1 MAVFKRNNRGGLTL
15 RENIGLAPEELYYS
29 PDEKNTDDEVSPTE
43 YVGYPEVKKKLNEM
57 MDLSDS
63 KTREYLLSLDE
74 ASQNTVLT
82 NLTSKLYDHIVKKT
96 TDIDYGTIPSTKG
109 DITKLDVYDDLKD
122 VLGILKGILKE
133 YHENGGP
140 VDVCTECLTNL
151 ETRKDIFNRAYR
163 ADCQLPVLIYENTV
177 LALVSGVS
185 YLIAACI
192 EFIKAPR
199 DETYSIQ
206 LDKIA
211 YAKSKDYRLYSSLEK
226 FNKSCSNGDMD
237 KAINEV
243 IAHRVKK
250 FAGITAGAIAAAAV
264 GIIII
269 MNIVPILRELVF
281 LLYYTRTQISDF
293 FEIQA
298 ELLQMNAYNVE
309 ANKSLDSSDR
319 KEIARKQRD
328 IADKFL
334 SISNFVR
341 IDAKQSDVKASR
353 ELESNKKKYKVD
365 EVINQDIDDDP
376 SVSTSSLF

>member
-29 PDEKNTDDEVSPTE
+29 PDEKNTDEEVSPTE

-151 ETRKDIFNRAYR
+151 ETRKDIFNRAYH
-163 ADCQLPVLIYENTV
+163 ADCQLPILIYENTV

-269 MNIVPILRELVF
+269 MNIIPILRELVF

-353 ELESNKKKYKVD
+353 ELEANKKKYKVD
-365 EVINQDIDDDP
+365 EVINRDIDDDP
-376 SVSTSSLF
+376 SISTSSLF

>member
-15 RENIGLAPEELYYS
+15 RENIGLTPEELYYS
-29 PDEKNTDDEVSPTE
+29 PDEKNTDEEVSPTE

-151 ETRKDIFNRAYR
+151 ETRKDIFNRAYH
-163 ADCQLPVLIYENTV
+163 ADCQLPILIYENTV

-269 MNIVPILRELVF
+269 MNIIPILRELVF

-309 ANKSLDSSDR
+309 ANKSLDSSNR

-353 ELESNKKKYKVD
+353 ELEANKKKYKVD

>member
-1 MAVFKRNNRGGLTL
+1 MAVFKRNRSGHMTL
-15 RENIGLAPEELYYS
+15 RENIGLSPEELYYS
-29 PDEKNTDDEVSPTE
+29 PDEKTEDDEVSTRE
-43 YVGYPEVKKKLNEM
+43 YVGYPEVKKKINEM
-57 MDLSDS
+57 FDLSDEP
-63 KTREYLLSLDE
+63 TRKYILSLDE
-74 ASQNTVLT
+74 AGQNSALT

-133 YHENGGP
+133 YHESGGP
-140 VDVCTECLTNL
+140 IDVCTECLTNL
-151 ETRKDIFNRAYR
+151 ETRKDIFSRAYH
-163 ADCQLPVLIYENTV
+163 ADCQLPILIYENTV

-192 EFIKAPR
+192 EFIKAPK

-206 LDKIA
+206 LDKIS

-237 KAINEV
+237 RAINEV

-250 FAGITAGAIAAAAV
+250 FTGIAAGAIAATAV
-264 GIIII
+264 GILII
-269 MNIVPILRELVF
+269 MNIIPILRELVF

-309 ANKSLDSSDR
+309 ANNSLDASER
-319 KEIARKQRD
+319 KDIARKQRD
-328 IADKFL
+328 IADKFIRV
-334 SISNFVR
+334 SDFVR

-365 EVINQDIDDDP
+365 EVINNDIDDEP
-376 SVSTSSLF
+376 SGVASSLF

>member
-29 PDEKNTDDEVSPTE
+29 PDEKNTDEEVSPTE

-151 ETRKDIFNRAYR
+151 ETRKDIFNRAYH
-163 ADCQLPVLIYENTV
+163 ADCQLPILIYENTV

-269 MNIVPILRELVF
+269 MNIIPILRELVF

-319 KEIARKQRD
+319 KDIARKQRD

-365 EVINQDIDDDP
+365 EVINQDIDDP

>member
-15 RENIGLAPEELYYS
+15 RENIGLTPEELYYS
-29 PDEKNTDDEVSPTE
+29 PDEKNTDEEVSPTE

-151 ETRKDIFNRAYR
+151 ETRKDIFNRAYH
-163 ADCQLPVLIYENTV
+163 ADCQLPILIYENTV

-269 MNIVPILRELVF
+269 MNIIPILRELVF

-309 ANKSLDSSDR
+309 ANKSLDSSNR

-334 SISNFVR
+334 SVSNFVR

-353 ELESNKKKYKVD
+353 ELEANKKKYKVD

>member
-1 MAVFKRNNRGGLTL
+1 M
-15 RENIGLAPEELYYS
+15 
-29 PDEKNTDDEVSPTE
+29 
-43 YVGYPEVKKKLNEM
+43 
-57 MDLSDS
+57 
-63 KTREYLLSLDE
+63 
-74 ASQNTVLT
+74 
-82 NLTSKLYDHIVKKT
+82 
-96 TDIDYGTIPSTKG
+96 
-109 DITKLDVYDDLKD
+109 
-122 VLGILKGILKE
+122 
-133 YHENGGP
+133 
-140 VDVCTECLTNL
+140 
-151 ETRKDIFNRAYR
+151 
-163 ADCQLPVLIYENTV
+163 
-177 LALVSGVS
+177 
-185 YLIAACI
+185 
-192 EFIKAPR
+192 
-199 DETYSIQ
+199 
-206 LDKIA
+206 DKIA

-269 MNIVPILRELVF
+269 MNIIPILRELVF

-319 KEIARKQRD
+319 KDIARKQRD

-376 SVSTSSLF
+376 SISTSSLF

>member
-29 PDEKNTDDEVSPTE
+29 PDEKNTDEEVSPTE

-96 TDIDYGTIPSTKG
+96 TDIDYGTIPSTNG

-151 ETRKDIFNRAYR
+151 ETRKDIFNRAYH
-163 ADCQLPVLIYENTV
+163 ADCQLPILIYENTV

-269 MNIVPILRELVF
+269 MNIIPILRELVF

-319 KEIARKQRD
+319 KDIARKQRD

-353 ELESNKKKYKVD
+353 ELEANKKKYKVD

-376 SVSTSSLF
+376 SISTSSLF

>member
-1 MAVFKRNNRGGLTL
+1 MAVFKRNHRGGLTL

-29 PDEKNTDDEVSPTE
+29 PDEKNTDEEVSPTE

-269 MNIVPILRELVF
+269 MNIIPILRELVF

-376 SVSTSSLF
+376 SISTSSLF

>member
-15 RENIGLAPEELYYS
+15 RENIGLTPEELYYS
-29 PDEKNTDDEVSPTE
+29 PDEKNTDEEVSPTE

-151 ETRKDIFNRAYR
+151 ETRKDIFNRAYH
-163 ADCQLPVLIYENTV
+163 ADCQLPILIYENTV

-269 MNIVPILRELVF
+269 MNIIPILRELVF

>member
-15 RENIGLAPEELYYS
+15 RENIGLTPEELYYS
-29 PDEKNTDDEVSPTE
+29 PDEKNTDEEVSPTE

-96 TDIDYGTIPSTKG
+96 TDIDYGTIPNTKG

-122 VLGILKGILKE
+122 ALGILKGILKE

-151 ETRKDIFNRAYR
+151 ETRKDIFNRAYH
-163 ADCQLPVLIYENTV
+163 ADCQLPILIYENTV

-269 MNIVPILRELVF
+269 MNIIPILRELVF

>member
-29 PDEKNTDDEVSPTE
+29 PDEKNTDEEVSPTE

-151 ETRKDIFNRAYR
+151 ETRKDIFNRAYH
-163 ADCQLPVLIYENTV
+163 ADCQLPILIYENTV

-269 MNIVPILRELVF
+269 MNIIPILRELVF

>member
-269 MNIVPILRELVF
+269 MNIIPILRELVF

-341 IDAKQSDVKASR
+341 IDAKQSDVKTSR

>member
-29 PDEKNTDDEVSPTE
+29 PDEKNTDEEVSPTE

-109 DITKLDVYDDLKD
+109 DITKLDVYNDLKD

-140 VDVCTECLTNL
+140 ADVCTECLTNL
-151 ETRKDIFNRAYR
+151 ETRKDIFNRAYH
-163 ADCQLPVLIYENTV
+163 ADCQLPILIYENTV

-269 MNIVPILRELVF
+269 MNIIPILRELVF

>member
-269 MNIVPILRELVF
+269 MNIIPILRELVF

>member
-15 RENIGLAPEELYYS
+15 RENIGLTPEELYYS
-29 PDEKNTDDEVSPTE
+29 PDEKNTDEEVSPTE

-151 ETRKDIFNRAYR
+151 ETRKDIFNRAYH
-163 ADCQLPVLIYENTV
+163 ADCQLPILIYENTV

-269 MNIVPILRELVF
+269 MNIIPILRELVF

-334 SISNFVR
+334 SVSNFVR

-353 ELESNKKKYKVD
+353 ELEANKKKYKVD

-376 SVSTSSLF
+376 SISTSSLF